1 MSALQPAVMFILM
14 LSPVG
19 FLQQQWSDEGTM
31 SEPNIKK
38 IMSKIKSFPSM
49 PATGAKM
56 LRMLQDPETSVD
68 EIEDVLRH
76 DPGLTGN
83 VLKLANSAYFG
94 IPAKVSSVRQGVL
107 LLGVRK
113 LIQLVVASC
122 VNSVM
127 DKPVPGYDLPP
138 GDLWRHSIAVSIAAE
153 ALVKDKNNID
163 AENIFTPALLH
174 DIGKLILGHF
184 IKDEL
189 DDIEKIAS
197 KGVPYVVAEN
207 MVLGTDH
214 AQVGAQV
221 LTQWSFPQDV
231 IEAVRWHHDP
241 DYPKQ
246 VKASV
251 DVVYLSNLL
260 CQTNGNRSGED
271 GGRLHDLSPTVI
283 ERLGIDVSQ
292 FEAISGNVA
301 QWVDELAEALT
312 FH

>member
-1 MSALQPAVMFILM
+1 MNQPNL
-14 LSPVG
+14 
-19 FLQQQWSDEGTM
+19 
-31 SEPNIKK
+31 KK
-38 IMSKIKSFPSM
+38 IMSKIRSFPSM

-56 LRMLQDPETSVD
+56 LTMLEDPETSVD

-94 IPAKVSSVRQGVL
+94 IPSKVSSVRQAVL
-107 LLGVRK
+107 LLGLKK

-122 VNSVM
+122 VSAVM

-153 ALVKDKNNID
+153 ALVKDKKNINTD
-163 AENIFTPALLH
+163 DIFTPALLH

-184 IKDEL
+184 VKDEL

-214 AQVGAQV
+214 AEVGAHI
-221 LTQWSFPQDV
+221 LTQWSFPRDV

-241 DYPKQ
+241 DFPEH
-246 VKASV
+246 VHAPV
-251 DVVYLSNLL
+251 DIVYLSNLL
-260 CQTNGNRSGED
+260 CQTNGGGEKAPSY
-271 GGRLHDLSPTVI
+271 DLSPTVI
-283 ERLGIDVSQ
+283 ERLGIDVNQ
-292 FEAISGNVA
+292 FESIAANVG
-301 QWVDELAEALT
+301 QWVDELADALT

>member
-1 MSALQPAVMFILM
+1 MCQPKLK
-14 LSPVG
+14 
-19 FLQQQWSDEGTM
+19 
-31 SEPNIKK
+31 N
-38 IMSKIKSFPSM
+38 IMSQIRSFPSM

-56 LRMLQDPETSVD
+56 LRMLEDPETGMD
-68 EIEDVLRH
+68 EIEAVLRH

-94 IPAKVSSVRQGVL
+94 IPSKVSSVRQGIL
-107 LLGVRK
+107 LLGLRK
-113 LIQLVVASC
+113 LIQLVIASC

-153 ALVKDKNNID
+153 ALVKEKNNID
-163 AENIFTPALLH
+163 AEDIFTPALLH

-184 IKDEL
+184 IKDEM
-189 DDIEKIAS
+189 DEIENIVS
-197 KGVPYVVAEN
+197 EGVPYVVAEN

-221 LTQWSFPQDV
+221 LTQWSFPRDV

-241 DYPKQ
+241 DFPER
-246 VKASV
+246 ATAPM
-251 DVVYLSNLL
+251 DIVYLSNFL
-260 CQTNGNRSGED
+260 CRANGQSDQNAGSVDE
-271 GGRLHDLSPTVI
+271 LSPAVI

-292 FEAISGNVA
+292 FEAIASNVA
-301 QWVDELAEALT
+301 LWVDELADALT

>member
-1 MSALQPAVMFILM
+1 MAEEGSMNQPNL
-14 LSPVG
+14 
-19 FLQQQWSDEGTM
+19 E
-31 SEPNIKK
+31 K
-38 IMSKIKSFPSM
+38 IMSNIRSFPSM

-56 LRMLQDPETSVD
+56 LTMLQNPETSVD

-83 VLKLANSAYFG
+83 LLKLANSAYFG
-94 IPAKVSSVRQGVL
+94 IPSKVSSVRQAVL
-107 LLGVRK
+107 LLGLKK

-122 VNSVM
+122 VSAVM

-153 ALVKDKNNID
+153 ALIKDKKDIGAD
-163 AENIFTPALLH
+163 EIFTPALLH

-184 IKDEL
+184 VKDEL
-189 DDIEKIAS
+189 IDIEKIAG

-214 AQVGAQV
+214 AEVGAKI
-221 LTQWSFPQDV
+221 LTHWSFPREV

-241 DYPKQ
+241 DFPEQ
-246 VKASV
+246 ANASI
-251 DVVYLSNLL
+251 DIVYLSNLL
-260 CQTNGNRSGED
+260 CQTRGNTNENGGLSY
-271 GGRLHDLSPTVI
+271 DLSPAVI

-292 FEAISGNVA
+292 FDSIAGNIS
-301 QWVDELAEALT
+301 QWVDELTDALT

>member
-1 MSALQPAVMFILM
+1 MSQPKLM
-14 LSPVG
+14 
-19 FLQQQWSDEGTM
+19 
-31 SEPNIKK
+31 N
-38 IMSKIKSFPSM
+38 IMSQIRSFPSM
-49 PATGAKM
+49 PATGARM
-56 LRMLQDPETSVD
+56 LRMLEDPESGVD
-68 EIEDVLRH
+68 EIEAMLRH

-94 IPAKVSSVRQGVL
+94 IPAKVSSVKQGVL
-107 LLGVRK
+107 LLGLRK
-113 LIQLVVASC
+113 LTQLVIASC

-163 AENIFTPALLH
+163 AEDVFTPALLH

-189 DDIEKIAS
+189 DDIEKIVS
-197 KGVPYVVAEN
+197 EGVAYVVAED

-221 LTQWSFPQDV
+221 LTQWSFPRDV

-241 DYPKQ
+241 DFPE
-246 VKASV
+246 KATAPV

-260 CQTNGNRSGED
+260 CQANGQNGQDAGAVDE
-271 GGRLHDLSPTVI
+271 LSPAVI
-283 ERLGIDVSQ
+283 ARLGVDIRQ
-292 FEAISGNVA
+292 FDDIASNVA
-301 QWVDELAEALT
+301 LWVDELADALT